1 MRTGLIGAPPP
12 GPPALMFIAA
22 LKLDIALRDFVRPCL
37 FVGGVGER
45 ADCWDARRSM
55 ST

>member
-1 MRTGLIGAPPP
+1 MRTGLIGAPPA
-12 GPPALMFIAA
+12 GPPMLMFIAA

-37 FVGGVGER
+37 LVGVVGDR
-45 ADCWDARRSM
+45 PDCWDARRSM